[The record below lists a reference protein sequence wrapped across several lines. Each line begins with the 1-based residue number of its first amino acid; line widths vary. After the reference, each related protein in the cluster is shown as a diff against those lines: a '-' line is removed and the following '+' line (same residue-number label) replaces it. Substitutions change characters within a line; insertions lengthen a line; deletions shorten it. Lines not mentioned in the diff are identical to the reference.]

1 MVNMPI
7 KISIKNIGNK
17 KYHKDYMSYLRINQK
32 LKRIEIE
39 GFEINNDIVFN
50 YFNNLPEVDRDEK
63 LVRAIYIGILA
74 LMEDR
79 LSSFLAKTSNELGT
93 ELESLKMIFDM
104 KQELFF
110 KSAIKGLVAEED
122 IATALQNFLSEKKIR
137 DRVELTGNTTGV
149 IPKNKT
155 GDILCYIEGHSEKRI
170 VIECKFD
177 KSLRLGDIES
187 KDILTRK
194 SDTAWSQ
201 LLESQV
207 NRDGKTAIIVFDIAL
222 VDVSILKQFDN
233 VGYIPEVGFVSV
245 IDSQRGDYK
254 NLFIAYLLA
263 RDIAVSAKSIK
274 IDQQVLT
281 ILMKRIIKDLTGVLS
296 IKNLVQANIDNNI
309 AILQELEKGMLLME
323 FNYDYLSKF
332 LTDGTLTKD
341 DLLQFYNGEE
351 VKEKYRVIEKEIQ
364 RQIEE
369 K

>member
-1 MVNMPI
+1 M
-7 KISIKNIGNK
+7 KIN
-17 KYHKDYMSYLRINQK
+17 HA
-32 LKRIEIE
+32 LKRVEIPS
-39 GFEINNDIVFN
+39 FEVNSEIVFN
-50 YFNNLPEVDRDEK
+50 YFSSLREEERDDK
-63 LVRAIYIGILA
+63 LIRAIYIGVLA

-79 LSSFLAKTSNELGT
+79 FSSFLSKTANELGT
-93 ELESLKMIFDM
+93 ELESLKLIFDM

-110 KSAIKGLVAEED
+110 KSAIKGMAAEDD
-122 IATALQNFLSEKKIR
+122 IAAALQSFLSEKKIR
-137 DRVELTGNTTGV
+137 DRVELTGNTAGI

-155 GDILCYIEGHSEKRI
+155 GDILCYIDGQNEKRI

-187 KDILTRK
+187 KDILTKK

-222 VDVSILKQFDN
+222 VDASILKQFDN
-233 VGYIPEVGFVSV
+233 VGYIPEIGFVSV
-245 IDSQRGDYK
+245 IDSLRGDYK

-263 RDIAVSAKSIK
+263 RDIAVSAKSIR

-309 AILQELEKGMLLME
+309 AILKELEKGMLLME
-323 FNYDYLSKF
+323 FNYNYLSKF

-351 VKEKYRVIEKEIQ
+351 VKEKYRVIEKEI
-364 RQIEE
+364 IKSVE
-369 K
+369 KE